1 MSEITRYRWNGTA
14 FADIT
19 HLPATPL
26 LAADSFLARD
36 GGVVAFDEHVARFNR
51 ATDAQGMV
59 FPSPAYIDA
68 FAALI
73 PREGEWFPRIDF
85 TVRGEIECWMRPA
98 PPLTTTVTLAT
109 ADHDP
114 RTEPA
119 IKGPDLTI
127 LNSLRDH
134 ARERGADDAVILTPP
149 DHEHPDQEHPGRIID
164 GATTCLVWWR
174 DGVLTFPPASATR
187 VDSVTARVLAQMAAE
202 KGIPVNLNDGATP
215 TDWPTPVELANT
227 TVWAINALHGIR
239 DVVAWIDGPTLAPN
253 ANLLAEWRSDYE
265 QRRQV
270 LSAHD

>member
-1 MSEITRYRWNGTA
+1 MPENVRYRWNGTA

-19 HLPATPL
+19 HLPVTPL
-26 LAADSFLARD
+26 LAADSFLVHN

-51 ATDAQGMV
+51 ATEAQGMV

-68 FAALI
+68 FTALI
-73 PREGEWFPRIDF
+73 PREGDWFPRIDF

-98 PPLTTTVTLAT
+98 PPLTTSVILAT

-127 LNSLRDH
+127 LNSLRDE
-134 ARERGADDAVILTPP
+134 ARSRGADDAVILTQPA
-149 DHEHPDQEHPGRIID
+149 HEHPGRIID
-164 GATTCLVWWR
+164 GATTCLAWWR

-187 VDSVTARVLAQMAAE
+187 VDSVTARVLADIAAE
-202 KGIPVNLNDGATP
+202 KGVTVNANSPDTDWATP
-215 TDWPTPVELANT
+215 TDLDGL

-239 DVVAWIDGPTLAPN
+239 EVTAWIDGPQLSPN
-253 ANLLAEWRSDYE
+253 PDLLREWRSAYE
-265 QRRQV
+265 QRRRV

>member
-26 LAADSFLARD
+26 LAADSFLVHN
-36 GGVVAFDEHVARFNR
+36 GGVVALDEHIARFNR
-51 ATDAQGMV
+51 ATEAQGMV
-59 FPSPAYIDA
+59 FPSPAYIEA
-68 FAALI
+68 FIALI

-119 IKGPDLTI
+119 IKGPDLSI

-149 DHEHPDQEHPGRIID
+149 DHETPGRIID
-164 GATTCLVWWR
+164 GATTCLAWWR

-187 VDSVTARVLAQMAAE
+187 VDSVTARVLTQMAAE
-202 KGIPVNLNDGATP
+202 KGVPVNDNAP
-215 TDWPTPVELANT
+215 VTDWAAPADLDGL

-239 DVVAWIDGPTLAPN
+239 DVVAWIDGPTLSPN
-253 ANLLAEWRSDYE
+253 TNLLTEWRSDYE